1 MNDTPKSLPETITAL
16 AAILLIFA
24 DNARDSGDDFYS
36 SEMRMVSKLLTAAV
50 VEFEDSKP
58 F

>member
-1 MNDTPKSLPETITAL
+1 MNDTPKSLSETINDL
-16 AAILLIFA
+16 ASILLIFA

-36 SEMRMVSKLLTAAV
+36 SEMRMVSKLMTAAV

>member
-1 MNDTPKSLPETITAL
+1 MNDDPKSLSETITDL
-16 AAILLIFA
+16 ASILLVFA

-36 SEMRMVSKLLTAAV
+36 AEMRMVSRLLTAAV